1 MSQVLISIVT
11 GIKGAMEEGN
21 YNNDKIIIH
30 SHYLYFYII
39 TRGPWTAT
47 PALIKVKE
55 TGHINKHFTCKTYSK
70 LVQFYQNTHSV
81 GTFLAPKALFLP
93 PF

>member
-1 MSQVLISIVT
+1 MRGTLMRGTSV
-11 GIKGAMEEGN
+11 
-21 YNNDKIIIH
+21 H
-30 SHYLYFYII
+30 C

-55 TGHINKHFTCKTYSK
+55 TGHINKHFTCKKYSK
-70 LVQFYQNTHSV
+70 LVRFYQNTHSV